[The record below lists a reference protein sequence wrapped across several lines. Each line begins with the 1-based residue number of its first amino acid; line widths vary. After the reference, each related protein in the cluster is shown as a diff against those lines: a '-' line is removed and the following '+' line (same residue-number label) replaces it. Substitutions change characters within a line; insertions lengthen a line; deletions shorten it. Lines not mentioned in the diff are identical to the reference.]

1 MLHQYV
7 KSLHSY
13 NPIPGGCVL
22 YLPLWHPNLGGL
34 KYKSID
40 PFGHTCTR
48 TASGILHFDGSSN
61 SSVDFGAIHDATDK
75 LWVSFWFKLDAPFS
89 SASPTTQELF
99 AKYVNGTNYVYCYLD
114 ESDGKLYFKHG
125 EGAGP
130 ETISSAETSWAAD
143 IWHHIIASMSTAA
156 GQRMIVNGGTAVAGA
171 GNQTAISLVASIV
184 FGAAEVD
191 SASYFVGEIKEVVM
205 GTDDLSAPEE
215 AALYAG
221 TLPGDETEYWPMD
234 EGSGTTIN
242 DQQGTNDAD
251 GTADSACTWENVPMH
266 QRANGHYFDGF
277 DDYIN
282 IDSVLT
288 PLTTPTAGT
297 IIMWIYSEEPN
308 NTTAALISFG
318 DTDADTFIYL
328 FINNGLLAA
337 AASSGGV
344 ARWSLD
350 TDAQIDDFQ
359 KWSCV
364 GIKHDGATPVLYFNG
379 VAPSQAF
386 INQVTKTHWI
396 DNGITAGID
405 NARIGARS
413 KNGGGNATWFEGKVG
428 EVWIYDRNFLTT
440 DFLYHYNQTKG
451 RYNL

>member
-40 PFGHTCTR
+40 PFGHVCTR

-99 AKYVNGTNYVYCYLD
+99 AKYVNGTNYFYCYLD
-114 ESDGKLYFKHG
+114 ETDGKLYLDHG

-130 ETISSAETSWAAD
+130 ETISSTETTWAAD
-143 IWHHIIASMSTAA
+143 TWHHIIASMSTAA

-221 TLPGDETEYWPMD
+221 TLPGDETEYYPMN
-234 EGSGTTIN
+234 EGSGDFCY
-242 DQQGTNDAD
+242 DQEGTNDAD
-251 GTADSACTWENVPMH
+251 GDIDDACTWENVPMH

-277 DDYIN
+277 DDNISIPDHVAFDTTTQLSVFAWVKLPDATPAGTMRVIGKYITTGAKREWDTL
-282 IDSVLT
+282 IDS
-288 PLTTPTAGT
+288 AGKL
-297 IIMWIYSEEPN
+297 S
-308 NTTAALISFG
+308 ISFG
-318 DTDADTFIYL
+318 DPADGTFEGSVL
-328 FINNGLLAA
+328 TNASVFSDNVFTLVGFTFNGENAEA
-337 AASSGGV
+337 NRVVTYKDGSVVANSIVTAVPASLWNETADVRMGESNSGGED
-344 ARWSLD
+344 L
-350 TDAQIDDFQ
+350 TGTI
-359 KWSCV
+359 
-364 GIKHDGATPVLYFNG
+364 
-379 VAPSQAF
+379 
-386 INQVTKTHWI
+386 
-396 DNGITAGID
+396 
-405 NARIGARS
+405 
-413 KNGGGNATWFEGKVG
+413 G
-428 EVWIYDRNFLTT
+428 EVWIYNRILSATEALFLS
-440 DFLYHYNQTKG
+440 DKTKG
-451 RYNL
+451 RYL